1 MPVARYE
8 SQALLFLVRGN
19 ALGNQPNEYTNKT
32 PGLVFGADGRAIPV
46 AAEFA
51 PEADSYNAALDRIQ
65 QEATQTATAPAQ
77 AQPAQAQPAQAQPA
91 QAQPAQVTE
100 PVAEGNTEP
109 EGLEDLPDPRTSPL
123 YRLVTPLE
131 TLRGTVAL
139 QLLSETMSIW
149 KIVEKEDKEE
159 NPGVDLAGT
168 RAILQIFEDT
178 VVPEENLAEWRSHDT
193 LAGIG
198 DMSNFVMGYVRELGN
213 VARSLNI

>member
-1 MPVARYE
+1 M
-8 SQALLFLVRGN
+8 
-19 ALGNQPNEYTNKT
+19 GNQPEYNKT

-51 PEADSYNAALDRIQ
+51 PEADRYNAALDSIQ
-65 QEATQTATAPAQ
+65 QEATHAAAAPA
-77 AQPAQAQPAQAQPA
+77 
-91 QAQPAQVTE
+91 AQVTE
-100 PVAEGNTEP
+100 SVADNKPEP

-198 DMSNFVMGYVRELGN
+198 DMSNFVMGYVGELGN

>member
-1 MPVARYE
+1 M
-8 SQALLFLVRGN
+8 
-19 ALGNQPNEYTNKT
+19 GNQSEYTNKT

-51 PEADSYNAALDRIQ
+51 PEADRYNAALDSIQ
-65 QEATQTATAPAQ
+65 QEATHAAAAPAAQVQAQ
-77 AQPAQAQPAQAQPA
+77 AQ
-91 QAQPAQVTE
+91 AQVTE
-100 PVAEGNTEP
+100 SVADSTPEP

-139 QLLSETMSIW
+139 QLLSETMSVW

-198 DMSNFVMGYVRELGN
+198 DMSNFVMGYVGELGN

>member
-1 MPVARYE
+1 M
-8 SQALLFLVRGN
+8 
-19 ALGNQPNEYTNKT
+19 GNQPGYNKT

-65 QEATQTATAPAQ
+65 QEATPAAAAPA
-77 AQPAQAQPAQAQPA
+77 AQVQ
-91 QAQPAQVTE
+91 AQVTE
-100 PVAEGNTEP
+100 SVADSTPEP
-109 EGLEDLPDPRTSPL
+109 EGVEDLPDPRTSPL

-149 KIVEKEDKEE
+149 KIVDKEDKEE

-198 DMSNFVMGYVRELGN
+198 DMSNFVMGYVGELGN

>member
-1 MPVARYE
+1 MPVAHYE
-8 SQALLFLVRGN
+8 SQALLFLMRGN
-19 ALGNQPNEYTNKT
+19 ALGNQSEYTNKT

-51 PEADSYNAALDRIQ
+51 PEADRYNAALDRIQ
-65 QEATQTATAPAQ
+65 QEATPAAAASAAPA
-77 AQPAQAQPAQAQPA
+77 AQVQVQ
-91 QAQPAQVTE
+91 AQVTE
-100 PVAEGNTEP
+100 SVADSTPEP

-139 QLLSETMSIW
+139 QLLSETMSVW

-168 RAILQIFEDT
+168 RAILKIFEDT
-178 VVPEENLAEWRSHDT
+178 VVPEENLTEWRSHDT

-198 DMSNFVMGYVRELGN
+198 DMSNFVMGYVGELGN

>member
-1 MPVARYE
+1 M
-8 SQALLFLVRGN
+8 
-19 ALGNQPNEYTNKT
+19 GNQPNEYTNKT
-32 PGLVFGADGRAIPV
+32 HGLVFGADGRAIPV

-51 PEADSYNAALDRIQ
+51 PEADSYNAALDRLQ
-65 QEATQTATAPAQ
+65 QVDTPAAAAPA
-77 AQPAQAQPAQAQPA
+77 AQVQ
-91 QAQPAQVTE
+91 AQVTE
-100 PVAEGNTEP
+100 SVADNKPEP

-149 KIVEKEDKEE
+149 KIVDKEDKEE

-168 RAILQIFEDT
+168 RAILQIFEET
-178 VVPEENLAEWRSHDT
+178 VVPPENLAEWRSHDT

-198 DMSNFVMGYVRELGN
+198 DMSNFVMGYVGELGN

>member
-1 MPVARYE
+1 M
-8 SQALLFLVRGN
+8 
-19 ALGNQPNEYTNKT
+19 GNQSEHTNKT

-51 PEADSYNAALDRIQ
+51 PEADRYNAALDRLQ
-65 QEATQTATAPAQ
+65 QVDTPAAAAPA
-77 AQPAQAQPAQAQPA
+77 AQVQ
-91 QAQPAQVTE
+91 AQVTE
-100 PVAEGNTEP
+100 SVADSTPEP

-139 QLLSETMSIW
+139 QLLSETMSVW

-198 DMSNFVMGYVRELGN
+198 DMSNFVMGYVGELGN

>member
-1 MPVARYE
+1 M
-8 SQALLFLVRGN
+8 
-19 ALGNQPNEYTNKT
+19 GNQSEYTNKT

-51 PEADSYNAALDRIQ
+51 PEADRYNAALDRLQ
-65 QEATQTATAPAQ
+65 QVDTPAAAASAAPAAQVQ
-77 AQPAQAQPAQAQPA
+77 AQ
-91 QAQPAQVTE
+91 AQVTE
-100 PVAEGNTEP
+100 SVADSTPEP

-139 QLLSETMSIW
+139 QLLSETMSVW

-198 DMSNFVMGYVRELGN
+198 DMSNFVMGYVGELGN

>member
-1 MPVARYE
+1 M
-8 SQALLFLVRGN
+8 RGN
-19 ALGNQPNEYTNKT
+19 ALGNQSEYTNKT

-51 PEADSYNAALDRIQ
+51 PEADRYNAALDRLQ
-65 QEATQTATAPAQ
+65 QVDTPAAAAPA
-77 AQPAQAQPAQAQPA
+77 AQVQ
-91 QAQPAQVTE
+91 AQVTE
-100 PVAEGNTEP
+100 PVADSKPEP

-149 KIVEKEDKEE
+149 KIVEGEDKEE
-159 NPGVDLAGT
+159 NPGVDLAAT
-168 RAILQIFEDT
+168 RAILQIFEET
-178 VVPEENLAEWRSHDT
+178 VVPPENLAEWRSHDT

-198 DMSNFVMGYVRELGN
+198 DMSNFVMGYVGELGN

>member
-1 MPVARYE
+1 M
-8 SQALLFLVRGN
+8 
-19 ALGNQPNEYTNKT
+19 GNQPNEYTNKT

-51 PEADSYNAALDRIQ
+51 PEADSYNAALDRLQ
-65 QEATQTATAPAQ
+65 QVDTPAAAAQ
-77 AQPAQAQPAQAQPA
+77 AQVQVQAQAQAQ
-91 QAQPAQVTE
+91 AQVTE
-100 PVAEGNTEP
+100 SVADNKPEP

-149 KIVEKEDKEE
+149 KIVEGEDKDE
-159 NPGVDLAGT
+159 NPGVDLAAT
-168 RAILQIFEDT
+168 RAILQIFEET
-178 VVPEENLAEWRSHDT
+178 VVPPENLAEWRSHDT

-198 DMSNFVMGYVRELGN
+198 DMSNFVMGYVGELGN

>member
-1 MPVARYE
+1 M
-8 SQALLFLVRGN
+8 
-19 ALGNQPNEYTNKT
+19 GNQPNEYTNKT

-51 PEADSYNAALDRIQ
+51 PEADSYNAALDRLQ
-65 QEATQTATAPAQ
+65 QEATPAAAAPAAAPA
-77 AQPAQAQPAQAQPA
+77 AQVQ
-91 QAQPAQVTE
+91 AQVTE
-100 PVAEGNTEP
+100 SVADSTPEP

-159 NPGVDLAGT
+159 NPGVDLAAT
-168 RAILQIFEDT
+168 RAILQIFEET
-178 VVPEENLAEWRSHDT
+178 VVPPENLAEWRSHDT

-198 DMSNFVMGYVRELGN
+198 DMSNFVMGYVGELGN

>member
-1 MPVARYE
+1 M
-8 SQALLFLVRGN
+8 
-19 ALGNQPNEYTNKT
+19 GNQSEYTNKT

-51 PEADSYNAALDRIQ
+51 PEADRYNAALDRIQ
-65 QEATQTATAPAQ
+65 QEATPAAAAPAAQVQ
-77 AQPAQAQPAQAQPA
+77 AQVQ
-91 QAQPAQVTE
+91 AQVTE
-100 PVAEGNTEP
+100 SVADSTPEP

-149 KIVEKEDKEE
+149 KIVDMEDKEE

-178 VVPEENLAEWRSHDT
+178 VVPEENLAQWRSHDT

-198 DMSNFVMGYVRELGN
+198 DMSNFVMGYVGELGN

>member
-1 MPVARYE
+1 M
-8 SQALLFLVRGN
+8 
-19 ALGNQPNEYTNKT
+19 GNQPEYNKT

-51 PEADSYNAALDRIQ
+51 PEADRYNAALDRIQ
-65 QEATQTATAPAQ
+65 QEAAPAAAAPA
-77 AQPAQAQPAQAQPA
+77 AQVQ
-91 QAQPAQVTE
+91 AQVTE

-139 QLLSETMSIW
+139 QLLSETMSVW

-198 DMSNFVMGYVRELGN
+198 DMSNFVMGYVGELGN

>member
-1 MPVARYE
+1 M
-8 SQALLFLVRGN
+8 
-19 ALGNQPNEYTNKT
+19 GNQSEYTNKT

-51 PEADSYNAALDRIQ
+51 PEADRYNAALDRIQ
-65 QEATQTATAPAQ
+65 QEATPAAAAPA
-77 AQPAQAQPAQAQPA
+77 AQVQ
-91 QAQPAQVTE
+91 AQVTE
-100 PVAEGNTEP
+100 SVADSTPEP

-149 KIVEKEDKEE
+149 KIVDKEDKEE

-178 VVPEENLAEWRSHDT
+178 VVPEENLAQWRSHDT

-198 DMSNFVMGYVRELGN
+198 DMSNFVMGYVGELGN

>member
-1 MPVARYE
+1 
-8 SQALLFLVRGN
+8 
-19 ALGNQPNEYTNKT
+19 LGNQPNEYTNKT

-51 PEADSYNAALDRIQ
+51 PEADRYNAALDRIQ
-65 QEATQTATAPAQ
+65 QEATPAAAAPA
-77 AQPAQAQPAQAQPA
+77 AQVQ
-91 QAQPAQVTE
+91 AQVTE
-100 PVAEGNTEP
+100 SVADSTPEP

-178 VVPEENLAEWRSHDT
+178 VVPEENLAQWRSHDT

-198 DMSNFVMGYVRELGN
+198 DMSNFVMGYVGELGN

>member
-1 MPVARYE
+1 M
-8 SQALLFLVRGN
+8 
-19 ALGNQPNEYTNKT
+19 GNQPNEYTNKT

-65 QEATQTATAPAQ
+65 REATPAAAAQVQVQ
-77 AQPAQAQPAQAQPA
+77 AQ
-91 QAQPAQVTE
+91 AQVTE
-100 PVAEGNTEP
+100 PVEDSKSEP

-149 KIVEKEDKEE
+149 KIVDKEDTEE

-198 DMSNFVMGYVRELGN
+198 DMSNFVMGYVGELGN

>member
-1 MPVARYE
+1 M
-8 SQALLFLVRGN
+8 
-19 ALGNQPNEYTNKT
+19 GNQSEYTNKT

-51 PEADSYNAALDRIQ
+51 PEADRYNAALDRLQ
-65 QEATQTATAPAQ
+65 QVDTPAAAASA
-77 AQPAQAQPAQAQPA
+77 AQVQ
-91 QAQPAQVTE
+91 AQVTE
-100 PVAEGNTEP
+100 SVADSTPEP

-159 NPGVDLAGT
+159 NPGVDLAAT
-168 RAILQIFEDT
+168 RAILQIFEET
-178 VVPEENLAEWRSHDT
+178 VVPPENLAEWRSHDT

-198 DMSNFVMGYVRELGN
+198 DMSNFVMGYVGELGN

>member
-1 MPVARYE
+1 M
-8 SQALLFLVRGN
+8 
-19 ALGNQPNEYTNKT
+19 GNQPNEYTNKT

-51 PEADSYNAALDRIQ
+51 PEADRYNAALDRLQ
-65 QEATQTATAPAQ
+65 QEAAPTTAVPAQ
-77 AQPAQAQPAQAQPA
+77 AQP
-91 QAQPAQVTE
+91 AQPAQVTE
-100 PVAEGNTEP
+100 PVTEGNTEP

-149 KIVEKEDKEE
+149 KVVEGEDKEE
-159 NPGVDLAGT
+159 NPGVDLAAT
-168 RAILQIFEDT
+168 RAILQIFENT
-178 VVPEENLAEWRSHDT
+178 VVPEENLAQWRSHDT

-198 DMSNFVMGYVRELGN
+198 DMSNFVMGYVGELGN

>member
-1 MPVARYE
+1 M
-8 SQALLFLVRGN
+8 
-19 ALGNQPNEYTNKT
+19 GNQPNEYTNKT

-51 PEADSYNAALDRIQ
+51 PEADSYNAALDRLQ
-65 QEATQTATAPAQ
+65 QVDTPAAAAQVQEQVQVQAQ
-77 AQPAQAQPAQAQPA
+77 AQAQAQ
-91 QAQPAQVTE
+91 AQVTE
-100 PVAEGNTEP
+100 SVADNKPEP

-149 KIVEKEDKEE
+149 KIVEGEDKDE
-159 NPGVDLAGT
+159 NPGVDLAAT
-168 RAILQIFEDT
+168 RAILQIFEET
-178 VVPEENLAEWRSHDT
+178 VVPPENLAEWRSHDT

-198 DMSNFVMGYVRELGN
+198 DMSNFVMGYVGELGN

>member
-65 QEATQTATAPAQ
+65 QEATQTATA
-77 AQPAQAQPAQAQPA
+77 PAQAQPA

-168 RAILQIFEDT
+168 RAILQIFEAT

-198 DMSNFVMGYVRELGN
+198 DMSNFVMGYVGELGN

>member
-1 MPVARYE
+1 M
-8 SQALLFLVRGN
+8 
-19 ALGNQPNEYTNKT
+19 GNQSEYTNKT

-51 PEADSYNAALDRIQ
+51 PEADRYNAALDSIQ
-65 QEATQTATAPAQ
+65 QEATHAAATPAAQ
-77 AQPAQAQPAQAQPA
+77 AQAQAQ
-91 QAQPAQVTE
+91 AQVTE
-100 PVAEGNTEP
+100 SVADSTPEP

-139 QLLSETMSIW
+139 QLLSETMSVW
-149 KIVEKEDKEE
+149 KIVDKEDKEE

-198 DMSNFVMGYVRELGN
+198 DMSNFVMGYVGELGN

>member
-1 MPVARYE
+1 M
-8 SQALLFLVRGN
+8 
-19 ALGNQPNEYTNKT
+19 GNQPNEYTNKT
-32 PGLVFGADGRAIPV
+32 PGLVFGEDGRAIPV

-51 PEADSYNAALDRIQ
+51 PEAASYNAALDRLQ
-65 QEATQTATAPAQ
+65 QVDTPAAAASAAQVQAQ
-77 AQPAQAQPAQAQPA
+77 AQ
-91 QAQPAQVTE
+91 AQVTE
-100 PVAEGNTEP
+100 SVADSTPEP

-149 KIVEKEDKEE
+149 KIVEEEDKGE

-178 VVPEENLAEWRSHDT
+178 IVPEENLAQWRSHDT

-198 DMSNFVMGYVRELGN
+198 DMSNFVMGYVGELGN

>member
-1 MPVARYE
+1 MG
-8 SQALLFLVRGN
+8 S
-19 ALGNQPNEYTNKT
+19 QPNEYTNKT

-51 PEADSYNAALDRIQ
+51 PEADHYNAALDRIQ
-65 QEATQTATAPAQ
+65 QEATPAAAAPA
-77 AQPAQAQPAQAQPA
+77 AQVQ
-91 QAQPAQVTE
+91 AQVTE
-100 PVAEGNTEP
+100 SVADSTPEP

-178 VVPEENLAEWRSHDT
+178 VVPEENLAQWRSHDT

-198 DMSNFVMGYVRELGN
+198 DMSNFVMGYVGELGN
-213 VARSLNI
+213 VARSLDI

>member
-1 MPVARYE
+1 MG
-8 SQALLFLVRGN
+8 SQS
-19 ALGNQPNEYTNKT
+19 EYTNKT
-32 PGLVFGADGRAIPV
+32 HGLVFGADGRAIPV

-65 QEATQTATAPAQ
+65 QGATPAAAAPAAPA
-77 AQPAQAQPAQAQPA
+77 AQVQ
-91 QAQPAQVTE
+91 AQVTE
-100 PVAEGNTEP
+100 SVADSTPEP

-198 DMSNFVMGYVRELGN
+198 DMSNFVMGYVGELGN

>member
-1 MPVARYE
+1 M
-8 SQALLFLVRGN
+8 
-19 ALGNQPNEYTNKT
+19 GNQSEYTNKT

-51 PEADSYNAALDRIQ
+51 PEADRYNAALDSIQ
-65 QEATQTATAPAQ
+65 QEATHAAAAPAAQ
-77 AQPAQAQPAQAQPA
+77 AQ
-91 QAQPAQVTE
+91 AQVTE
-100 PVAEGNTEP
+100 SVADSTPEP

-139 QLLSETMSIW
+139 QLLSETMSVW
-149 KIVEKEDKEE
+149 KIVDKEDKEE

-198 DMSNFVMGYVRELGN
+198 DMSNFVMGYVGELGN

>member
-1 MPVARYE
+1 M
-8 SQALLFLVRGN
+8 
-19 ALGNQPNEYTNKT
+19 GNQSEYTNKT

-51 PEADSYNAALDRIQ
+51 PEADRYNAALDRLQ
-65 QEATQTATAPAQ
+65 QVDTPAAAAPAASA
-77 AQPAQAQPAQAQPA
+77 AQVQ
-91 QAQPAQVTE
+91 AQVTE
-100 PVAEGNTEP
+100 SVADSTPEP

-149 KIVEKEDKEE
+149 KIVEGEDKDE
-159 NPGVDLAGT
+159 NPGVDLAAT
-168 RAILQIFEDT
+168 RAILQIFEET
-178 VVPEENLAEWRSHDT
+178 VVPPENLAEWRSHDT

-198 DMSNFVMGYVRELGN
+198 DMSNFVMGYVGELGN

>member
-1 MPVARYE
+1 
-8 SQALLFLVRGN
+8 
-19 ALGNQPNEYTNKT
+19 LGTQPNEYTNKT
-32 PGLVFGADGRAIPV
+32 PFRISGADGRAIPV

-51 PEADSYNAALDRIQ
+51 PEADSYNAELDRIQ
-65 QEATQTATAPAQ
+65 QEAASAAAAPA
-77 AQPAQAQPAQAQPA
+77 APAA

-100 PVAEGNTEP
+100 PVEDSKSEP

-159 NPGVDLAGT
+159 NPGVDLAAT
-168 RAILQIFEDT
+168 RAILQIFEET
-178 VVPEENLAEWRSHDT
+178 VVPPENLAEWRSHDT

-198 DMSNFVMGYVRELGN
+198 DMSNFVMGYVGELGN

>member
-1 MPVARYE
+1 M
-8 SQALLFLVRGN
+8 
-19 ALGNQPNEYTNKT
+19 GNQSEYTNKT
-32 PGLVFGADGRAIPV
+32 PGLVFGADGRAIQI

-51 PEADSYNAALDRIQ
+51 PEADRYNAALDRIQ
-65 QEATQTATAPAQ
+65 QEATPAAAAPA
-77 AQPAQAQPAQAQPA
+77 AQVQ
-91 QAQPAQVTE
+91 AQVTE
-100 PVAEGNTEP
+100 SAADSTPEP

-149 KIVEKEDKEE
+149 KIVEGEDKDE
-159 NPGVDLAGT
+159 NPGVDLAAT
-168 RAILQIFEDT
+168 RAILQIFEET
-178 VVPEENLAEWRSHDT
+178 VVPPENLAEWRSHDT

-198 DMSNFVMGYVRELGN
+198 DMSNFVMGYVGELGN

>member
-1 MPVARYE
+1 M
-8 SQALLFLVRGN
+8 RGN
-19 ALGNQPNEYTNKT
+19 ALGNQSEYTNKT

-51 PEADSYNAALDRIQ
+51 PEADRYNAALDRIQ
-65 QEATQTATAPAQ
+65 QEATPAAAAPAAPA
-77 AQPAQAQPAQAQPA
+77 AQVQ
-91 QAQPAQVTE
+91 AQVTE
-100 PVAEGNTEP
+100 PVEDSKSEP

-198 DMSNFVMGYVRELGN
+198 DMSNFVMGYVGELGN

>member
-8 SQALLFLVRGN
+8 SQAPLFLVRGN

-77 AQPAQAQPAQAQPA
+77 AQPAQ
-91 QAQPAQVTE
+91 VTE

-139 QLLSETMSIW
+139 QLLSETMSVW

-198 DMSNFVMGYVRELGN
+198 DMSNFVMGYVGELGN

>member
-77 AQPAQAQPAQAQPA
+77 AQPAQ
-91 QAQPAQVTE
+91 VTE
-100 PVAEGNTEP
+100 SVAEAKSEP

-198 DMSNFVMGYVRELGN
+198 DMSNFVMGYVGELGN

>member
-1 MPVARYE
+1 M
-8 SQALLFLVRGN
+8 
-19 ALGNQPNEYTNKT
+19 GNQPEYNKT

-51 PEADSYNAALDRIQ
+51 LEADRYNAALDSIQ
-65 QEATQTATAPAQ
+65 QEATHAAAAPA
-77 AQPAQAQPAQAQPA
+77 AQ
-91 QAQPAQVTE
+91 AQVTE
-100 PVAEGNTEP
+100 SVADSTPEP

-139 QLLSETMSIW
+139 QLLSETMSVW

-198 DMSNFVMGYVRELGN
+198 DMSNFVMGYVGELGN

>member
-1 MPVARYE
+1 M
-8 SQALLFLVRGN
+8 
-19 ALGNQPNEYTNKT
+19 GNQPYEYTNKT

-51 PEADSYNAALDRIQ
+51 PEADSYNAALDRLQ
-65 QEATQTATAPAQ
+65 QVDTPAAAAPA
-77 AQPAQAQPAQAQPA
+77 AQVQ
-91 QAQPAQVTE
+91 AQVTE
-100 PVAEGNTEP
+100 SVADSTPEP
-109 EGLEDLPDPRTSPL
+109 EGQEDLPDPRTSPL

-139 QLLSETMSIW
+139 QLLSETMSVW
-149 KIVEKEDKEE
+149 KIVEKEDNEE

-198 DMSNFVMGYVRELGN
+198 DMSNFVMGYVGELGN

>member
-51 PEADSYNAALDRIQ
+51 PEADRYNAALDRLQ
-65 QEATQTATAPAQ
+65 QVDTPAAAAPA
-77 AQPAQAQPAQAQPA
+77 AQVQ
-91 QAQPAQVTE
+91 AQVTE
-100 PVAEGNTEP
+100 SVADSTPEP

-139 QLLSETMSIW
+139 QLLSETMSVW

-198 DMSNFVMGYVRELGN
+198 DMSNFVMGYVGELGN

>member
-1 MPVARYE
+1 M
-8 SQALLFLVRGN
+8 GT
-19 ALGNQPNEYTNKT
+19 QPNEYTNKT

-51 PEADSYNAALDRIQ
+51 PEADRYNAALDSIQ
-65 QEATQTATAPAQ
+65 QEATHAAAAPAAPA
-77 AQPAQAQPAQAQPA
+77 AQVQ
-91 QAQPAQVTE
+91 AQVTE
-100 PVAEGNTEP
+100 SVADSTPEP

-149 KIVEKEDKEE
+149 KIVEGEDKDE
-159 NPGVDLAGT
+159 NPGVDLAAT
-168 RAILQIFEDT
+168 RAILQIFEET
-178 VVPEENLAEWRSHDT
+178 VVPPENLAEWRSHDT

-198 DMSNFVMGYVRELGN
+198 DMSNFVMGYVGELGN

>member
-1 MPVARYE
+1 M
-8 SQALLFLVRGN
+8 
-19 ALGNQPNEYTNKT
+19 GNQSEYTNKT

-51 PEADSYNAALDRIQ
+51 PEADRYNAALDSIQ
-65 QEATQTATAPAQ
+65 QEATHAAAAPA
-77 AQPAQAQPAQAQPA
+77 AQVQ
-91 QAQPAQVTE
+91 AQVTE
-100 PVAEGNTEP
+100 SVADSTPEP

-149 KIVEKEDKEE
+149 KIVEGEDKDE
-159 NPGVDLAGT
+159 NPGVDLAAT
-168 RAILQIFEDT
+168 RAILQIFEET
-178 VVPEENLAEWRSHDT
+178 VVPPENLAEWRSHDT

-198 DMSNFVMGYVRELGN
+198 DMSNFVMGYVGELGN

>member
-1 MPVARYE
+1 M
-8 SQALLFLVRGN
+8 
-19 ALGNQPNEYTNKT
+19 GNQPEYNKT

-65 QEATQTATAPAQ
+65 QEATPASAAPA
-77 AQPAQAQPAQAQPA
+77 ATV

-100 PVAEGNTEP
+100 PVTGGNTEP
-109 EGLEDLPDPRTSPL
+109 EGLEDLPDPRTNPL

-149 KIVEKEDKEE
+149 KIVDGEDKDE
-159 NPGVDLAGT
+159 NPGVDLAAT
-168 RAILQIFEDT
+168 RAILQIFEET
-178 VVPEENLAEWRSHDT
+178 VVPPENLAEWRSHDT

-198 DMSNFVMGYVRELGN
+198 DMSNFVMGYVGELGN